1 MSDTLQ
7 RRAAPR
13 AWLTVLI
20 LASLTM
26 VGPFTIDTIF
36 PAFPAIERDFAVD
49 AVAMQQSISV
59 YLLTLGVMSLLHGP
73 VSDAVGRKPVIIAG
87 MLLYAVASVV
97 CALAPSLPVLLLGR
111 ALQGLCAGAGTIV
124 GRTVVRDLFHGEHAQ
139 RVMAQISMIFA
150 VAPAAAPIFGGW
162 LLGIAHW
169 RMIFWSLTI
178 MAVLLALSTAVALP
192 ETHPAGV
199 RSPLRLGALGTA
211 VLESA
216 RDRSVQRLV
225 AVASFNFA
233 ALFTYISA
241 APAIVVTHLGLG
253 AQDFGWLFV
262 PIVIAMMTGSWLTGR
277 LAGTLTSDR
286 FLAIGFGLSTMGALV
301 GLLVEVSPLPR
312 FPWILVGPM
321 LTGLGIALVFPIA
334 TLLLLD
340 LSSTRRGTLSTL
352 QAFASTLLNAVL
364 AGVIVPIVATRLETL
379 SLTALGFSA
388 LGWLTWRQHVRRRGA
403 PPAQRPLGTDD
414 RPSLPRGR
422 EDDGGASV
430 DVGGGA
436 DP

>member
-1 MSDTLQ
+1 MSET
-7 RRAAPR
+7 RSRSKAPR
-13 AWLTVLI
+13 AWVTVVI

-73 VSDAVGRKPVIIAG
+73 LSDAVGRKPVIIAG
-87 MLLYAVASVV
+87 MLLYAAASVL
-97 CALAPSLPVLLLGR
+97 CALAPTLPIMLLGR

-124 GRTVVRDLFHGEHAQ
+124 GRTVVRDLFHGEQAQ

-169 RMIFWSLTI
+169 RMIFWSLTV
-178 MAVLLALSTAVALP
+178 MALVLAVATTVALP
-192 ETHPAGV
+192 ETHPPAA
-199 RSPLRLGALGTA
+199 RSPLRVGALVHA
-211 VLESA
+211 VVDSA
-216 RDRSVQRLV
+216 RDRKVQRLV
-225 AVASFNFA
+225 GVASFNFA
-233 ALFTYISA
+233 SLFTYISA
-241 APAIVVTHLGLG
+241 APAIVVSHLGLG

-262 PIVIAMMTGSWLTGR
+262 PIVVAMMSGSWLTGR
-277 LAGTLTSDR
+277 LAGTMTSDR
-286 FLAIGFGLSTMGALV
+286 FLAIGFGLSSAGAIA
-301 GLLVEVSPLPR
+301 GLLVELSPLPR

-340 LSSTRRGTLSTL
+340 LDPARRGTLSTL
-352 QAFASTLLNAVL
+352 QAFSSTVLNAVL
-364 AGVIVPIVATRLETL
+364 AGAIVPVVATRLETL

-388 LGWLTWRQHVRRRGA
+388 LGWLTWRHHQRRETDEPTLAA
-403 PPAQRPLGTDD
+403 PGPD
-414 RPSLPRGR
+414 
-422 EDDGGASV
+422 
-430 DVGGGA
+430 
-436 DP
+436 